1 MHLERCHQS
10 EPESCR
16 KNEQCGRHYPAR
28 PNSMLWNHKRRL
40 RGLICRGT
48 RCFWSHCQPPFT
60 PGRPDPAV
68 DWSCSHTISEGRSIP
83 GAKRLG
89 LRLVGS
95 THERTAND
103 PMGHILVRDK
113 RAWHNY
119 WC

>member
-48 RCFWSHCQPPFT
+48 RCFWMSGTNNLHL
-60 PGRPDPAV
+60 RSA
-68 DWSCSHTISEGRSIP
+68 SASISAR
-83 GAKRLG
+83 
-89 LRLVGS
+89 
-95 THERTAND
+95 
-103 PMGHILVRDK
+103 
-113 RAWHNY
+113 
-119 WC
+119 